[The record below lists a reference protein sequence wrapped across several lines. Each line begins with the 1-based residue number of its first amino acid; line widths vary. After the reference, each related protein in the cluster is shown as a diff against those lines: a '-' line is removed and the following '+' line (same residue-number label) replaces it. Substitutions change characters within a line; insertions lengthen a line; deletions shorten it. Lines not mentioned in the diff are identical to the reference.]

1 MTNTREINENL
12 IKKVPKIFLS
22 LFGYKIVKINN
33 FNDRYADLISE
44 ANEEETKDINLA
56 IKLALCSRASLWS
69 MIQSLKYLSNNSIEG
84 DVVECG
90 VFNGGSLGLISK
102 YLKKLSLASNIIGFD
117 TFETGFSNSIL
128 TDKDITIK
136 GEKLRLSA
144 NTKKNF
150 YPTLEKVK
158 KNIEKFSE
166 NSNTKIILV
175 KGDILETLKE
185 KSNVPEKIS
194 FLRLDT
200 DLYAT
205 TKFQLEILFPKLVK
219 GGILHIDDYGFFP
232 GVQKA
237 VDEYFKDK
245 KIWLHR
251 VDFTCRLLVKN

>member
-1 MTNTREINENL
+1 MKKQDHVSEKQKEDRKFLENIL
-12 IKKVPKIFLS
+12 ESKNIPAS
-22 LFGYKIVKINN
+22 DKINN
-33 FNDRYADLISE
+33 MGLYLKTGSLSHILFCNEAYLLI
-44 ANEEETKDINLA
+44 KDIPGVIMEFGVWYGQNLVLFENLRA
-56 IKLALCSRASLWS
+56 IYEPFNKLR
-69 MIQSLKYLSNNSIEG
+69 K
-84 DVVECG
+84 
-90 VFNGGSLGLISK
+90 
-102 YLKKLSLASNIIGFD
+102 IIGFD

-136 GEKLRLSA
+136 GEKLHLSA
-144 NTKKNF
+144 NTKNNF

-175 KGDILETLKE
+175 KGDILKTLKK

-251 VDFTCRLLVKN
+251 VDFTCRLLVKD